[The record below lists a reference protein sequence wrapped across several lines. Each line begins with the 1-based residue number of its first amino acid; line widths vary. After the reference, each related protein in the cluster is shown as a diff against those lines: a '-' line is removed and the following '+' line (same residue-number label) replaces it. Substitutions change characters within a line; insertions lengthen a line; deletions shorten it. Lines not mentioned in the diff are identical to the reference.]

1 MNDTNQSYEGYS
13 EPVSCT
19 WPLIVV
25 LGALLIV
32 NSVQFFSIVRERSA
46 VKQVTTN
53 ADQAVARYRL
63 VSDKLESLAKDLM
76 RLSLTNPEAKEI
88 VTQFNIQMNQPAPG
102 GTAAPTAPKK

>member
-1 MNDTNQSYEGYS
+1 MNDANQSYEGYAES
-13 EPVSCT
+13 VSCT

-32 NSVQFFSIVRERSA
+32 NSVQFVSILRERSA

-53 ADQAVARYRL
+53 ADQAVARYKL

-76 RLSLTNPEAKEI
+76 RLSLTSPEAKEI
-88 VTQFNIQMNQPAPG
+88 VTQFNIQMNQPTPG
-102 GTAAPTAPKK
+102 GAAPVGAKK

>member
-1 MNDTNQSYEGYS
+1 MNDTNHSYEGYS
-13 EPVSCT
+13 ETVSCT

-32 NSVQFFSIVRERSA
+32 NSVQFVSILRERSA

-53 ADQAVARYRL
+53 ADQAVARYKL

-76 RLSLTNPEAKEI
+76 KLSLNNNEAKEI
-88 VTQFNIQMNQPAPG
+88 VTQFNIQMNQPSG
-102 GTAAPTAPKK
+102 GSTGSAK

>member
-13 EPVSCT
+13 ETVSCT

-32 NSVQFFSIVRERSA
+32 NSVQFVSILRERSA

-53 ADQAVARYRL
+53 ADQAVARYKL

-76 RLSLTNPEAKEI
+76 KLSLNNNEAKEI
-88 VTQFNIQMNQPAPG
+88 VTQFNIQMNQPSG
-102 GTAAPTAPKK
+102 GSTGSAK